1 MEGPSLSGFI
11 AFLRNIVGIN
21 STILPDDAPVI
32 EFSYNMAINI
42 CTDLLV
48 TIPQIP
54 GEFLYITAVYNLA
67 TDTLLTYA
75 QDPPGTAPKDQFFAQ
90 VQQKYQ
96 LHALVPGVVSFAGDE
111 GTQTTMVVP
120 DAFKHMT
127 IANLQNLKTPYGR
140 TYLGIAQDFG
150 SLSLMGIC

>member
-1 MEGPSLSGFI
+1 MEGPTLSGYLAFI
-11 AFLRNIVGIN
+11 RNIVGIN
-21 STILPDDAPVI
+21 STILPDNSPVI
-32 EFSYNMAINI
+32 EFSYNLAINI

-48 TIPQIP
+48 KIPQIP
-54 GEFLYITAVYNLA
+54 SEFLYITAVYNLA
-67 TDTLLTYA
+67 TDTLFTYA
-75 QDPPGTAPKDQFFAQ
+75 QDQEGQKYFAQ

-120 DAFKHMT
+120 EAFKNMT

-150 SLSLMGIC
+150 SLSLTGIC

>member
-21 STILPDDAPVI
+21 TTVLPDNAPVI

-75 QDPPGTAPKDQFFAQ
+75 QDQSGQTFFTQ

-96 LHALVPGVVSFAGDE
+96 LHALVPGVISFAGDE
-111 GTQTTMVVP
+111 GTQSTMVVP

-127 IANLQNLKTPYGR
+127 LANLQNLKTPYGR

>member
-21 STILPDDAPVI
+21 TTVLPDNAPVI

-75 QDPPGTAPKDQFFAQ
+75 QDQSGQTFFTQ

-96 LHALVPGVVSFAGDE
+96 LHALVPGVISFAGDE
-111 GTQTTMVVP
+111 GTQSTMVVP
-120 DAFKHMT
+120 DSFKHMT
-127 IANLQNLKTPYGR
+127 LANLQNLKTPYGR

>member
-21 STILPDDAPVI
+21 TTVLPDNAPVI

-54 GEFLYITAVYNLA
+54 GEFLYITAVYNLS

-75 QDPPGTAPKDQFFAQ
+75 QDQSGQTFFTQ

-96 LHALVPGVVSFAGDE
+96 LHALVPGVISFAGDE
-111 GTQTTMVVP
+111 GTQSTMVVP
-120 DAFKHMT
+120 DSFKHMT
-127 IANLQNLKTPYGR
+127 LANLQNLKTPYGR

>member
-21 STILPDDAPVI
+21 TTVLPDNAPVI

-54 GEFLYITAVYNLA
+54 GEFLYITAVYNLS

-75 QDPPGTAPKDQFFAQ
+75 QDQSGQTFFTQ

-96 LHALVPGVVSFAGDE
+96 LHALVPGVISFAGDE
-111 GTQTTMVVP
+111 GTQSTMVVP

-127 IANLQNLKTPYGR
+127 LANLQNLKTPYGR

>member
-21 STILPDDAPVI
+21 TTVLPDNAPVI

-75 QDPPGTAPKDQFFAQ
+75 QDQSGQTFFTQ

-96 LHALVPGVVSFAGDE
+96 LHALVPGVISFAGDE
-111 GTQTTMVVP
+111 GTQSTMVVP

>member
-21 STILPDDAPVI
+21 TTVLPDNAPVI

-54 GEFLYITAVYNLA
+54 GEFLYITAVYNLS

-75 QDPPGTAPKDQFFAQ
+75 QDQSGQTFFTQ

-96 LHALVPGVVSFAGDE
+96 LHALVPGVISFACDE
-111 GTQTTMVVP
+111 GTQSTMVVP
-120 DAFKHMT
+120 DSFKHMT
-127 IANLQNLKTPYGR
+127 LANLQNLKTPYGR

>member
-1 MEGPSLSGFI
+1 MEGPSSSGFI

-21 STILPDDAPVI
+21 TTVLPDNAPVI

-54 GEFLYITAVYNLA
+54 GEFLYITAVYNLS

-75 QDPPGTAPKDQFFAQ
+75 QDQSGQTFFTQ

-96 LHALVPGVVSFAGDE
+96 LHALVPGVISFAGDE
-111 GTQTTMVVP
+111 GTQSTMVVP
-120 DAFKHMT
+120 DSFKHMT
-127 IANLQNLKTPYGR
+127 LANLQNLKTPYGR

>member
-21 STILPDDAPVI
+21 TTVLPDNAPVI

-54 GEFLYITAVYNLA
+54 GEFLYITAVYNLS

-75 QDPPGTAPKDQFFAQ
+75 QDQSGQTFFTQ

-96 LHALVPGVVSFAGDE
+96 LHALVPGVISFAGDE
-111 GTQTTMVVP
+111 GTQSTMVVP